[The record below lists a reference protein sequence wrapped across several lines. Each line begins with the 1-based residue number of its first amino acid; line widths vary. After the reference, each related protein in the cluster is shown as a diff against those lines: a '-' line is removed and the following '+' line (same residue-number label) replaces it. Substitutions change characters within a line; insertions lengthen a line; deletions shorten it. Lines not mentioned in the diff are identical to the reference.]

1 LKASGRNPTDFEQTH
16 ADAAT
21 IGCNLPSFFPSGTK
35 GLLARFLFTREKDS
49 RQETAM
55 SDLRE
60 YETIEVESGNA
71 GKIVGAPEAAMSDL
85 RGPQMPEEESGNTGK
100 IAAAIVI
107 ALMIGVVGAYFF
119 GAGMWSSPPKQV
131 VASNEV
137 PPTPLPPSVAPTQQT
152 AVAPLAPVENAPAQ
166 TSAPE
171 TTMPSIRAVRTHV
184 SARASFHAPAVQPSE
199 NLSDE
204 APAASVPSAVSV
216 PVQPAPLDTTI
227 VAPVIA
233 PLPDAPTQSA
243 PAQPAQIV
251 PAQPATQP

>member
-1 LKASGRNPTDFEQTH
+1 
-16 ADAAT
+16 
-21 IGCNLPSFFPSGTK
+21 
-35 GLLARFLFTREKDS
+35 
-49 RQETAM
+49 M

-71 GKIVGAPEAAMSDL
+71 GKIVGAPEATMSDLRGPLTPEVETGNAAKIVGAPEAAMSDL

-171 TTMPSIRAVRTHV
+171 TTVPPVRAMRTHV
-184 SARASFHAPAVQPSE
+184 SARASFHALAVQPSE

-204 APAASVPSAVSV
+204 APAASVPPAVSV

-233 PLPDAPTQSA
+233 PLPDAPTQST